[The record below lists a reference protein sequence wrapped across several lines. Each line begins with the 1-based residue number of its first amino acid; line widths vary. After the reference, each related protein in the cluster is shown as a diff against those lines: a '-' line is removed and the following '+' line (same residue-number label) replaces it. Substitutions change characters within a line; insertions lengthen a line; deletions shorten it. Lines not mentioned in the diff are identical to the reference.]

1 MTTSTKPWEL
11 TAAEAAALIDVG
23 VLSPVELM
31 ESCLARIDEV
41 EPQVR
46 AWALVDRTGA
56 MEAAH
61 RCQREIAQGPR
72 KGPLHG
78 IPIGVKDIFYTAG
91 MPTEAGS
98 RVMAGFVPDYD
109 ATSVA
114 RLKEAGAVIIGKTH
128 TTEFALFD
136 PAPTRNPWN
145 LEHTPGGSSSGS
157 GAAVAAGMCPVALG
171 SQTAGSVLRP
181 AAYNGVVGLKGRH
194 GRVSAYGVVPLAW
207 SLDHV
212 GVLARSVEDA
222 ASVFQ
227 VMAGFDARDPYS
239 LNEPV
244 PDYAA
249 ALQGELRP
257 PRLGLVREHFF
268 DKADREMQ
276 RHTDEMV
283 QRFREAGATV
293 EEVALPPSFA
303 VIGDTLGP
311 IITTECAAFHQER
324 YTKQKTLYGP
334 RIGSTIER
342 GLAVTGTAYAMAVQ
356 QRQLQRAEMAP
367 LAGGFDALV
376 TPGATTEAP
385 ADLTTTGD
393 PAMQTPWTVLGFP
406 SISLPSGLS
415 QRGLPLAVQLAAAP
429 QHEARLLATARW
441 CEGVLRFDR
450 RPPLAKAT

>member
-1 MTTSTKPWEL
+1 
-11 TAAEAAALIDVG
+11 
-23 VLSPVELM
+23 
-31 ESCLARIDEV
+31 
-41 EPQVR
+41 
-46 AWALVDRTGA
+46 
-56 MEAAH
+56 
-61 RCQREIAQGPR
+61 
-72 KGPLHG
+72 
-78 IPIGVKDIFYTAG
+78 
-91 MPTEAGS
+91 
-98 RVMAGFVPDYD
+98 
-109 ATSVA
+109 
-114 RLKEAGAVIIGKTH
+114 
-128 TTEFALFD
+128 
-136 PAPTRNPWN
+136 N
-145 LEHTPGGSSSGS
+145 LEQTPGGSSGGS

-441 CEGVLRFDR
+441 CESVLRFDR